1 MAAVTHGPADD
12 GATLMPYQ
20 YFCLINIS
28 ARGTFIEE

>member
-20 YFCLINIS
+20 YFCLINIF
-28 ARGTFIEE
+28 GTWNIY